1 MSIDAGEPGNFAQH
15 ILFHAYRRYG
25 SKLTAE
31 HQLAIADACG
41 KLLACL
47 SEDGKVEQR
56 LLVNALLL
64 AMRTRGEAAEYL
76 RSIEV
81 SRAAAK

>member
-1 MSIDAGEPGNFAQH
+1 MIDTGEPGNFAQH
-15 ILFHAYRRYG
+15 ILFHAYQRYG

-31 HQLAIADACG
+31 HQLAIAEACG

-56 LLVNALLL
+56 LLVNALLQ
-64 AMRTRGEAAEYL
+64 AMRTRAAGGAFYGESL
-76 RSIEV
+76 DTLIT
-81 SRAAAK
+81 KTC